1 MVYIVLRDV
10 GRGVNTKACG
20 DGDVSGYDNCL
31 TGLVYLTATCS
42 ESLFYGQ
49 HQGWFFQ
56 NWNLPL

>member
-31 TGLVYLTATCS
+31 TGLVYLTATCLDHTDNIDD
-42 ESLFYGQ
+42 SL
-49 HQGWFFQ
+49 
-56 NWNLPL
+56 